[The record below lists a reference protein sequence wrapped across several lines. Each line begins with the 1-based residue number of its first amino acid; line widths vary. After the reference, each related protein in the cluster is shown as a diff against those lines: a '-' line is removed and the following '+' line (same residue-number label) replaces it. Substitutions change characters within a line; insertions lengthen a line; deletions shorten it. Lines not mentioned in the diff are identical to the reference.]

1 MKKSN
6 ETNGN
11 QTRDLLAC
19 KAVPQPTAPP
29 RAPGRR
35 VGMEKGTKVKKQ
47 ERREENDTL
56 FNPYPA
62 NVENMVSS

>member
-1 MKKSN
+1 MSMKKSN

-35 VGMEKGTKVKKQ
+35 VGMEKGTKVKKTGKK
-47 ERREENDTL
+47 RRK
-56 FNPYPA
+56 
-62 NVENMVSS
+62 